1 MNEALDLLF
10 GEGWVL
16 WLTVLVFSLAIGSFF
31 ERGDSPGAKAAALG
45 LGFKR

>member
-16 WLTVLVFSLAIGSFF
+16 WLTVLVFSLAIGSFLNVVIH
-31 ERGDSPGAKAAALG
+31 RVPRQLLWA
-45 LGFKR
+45 